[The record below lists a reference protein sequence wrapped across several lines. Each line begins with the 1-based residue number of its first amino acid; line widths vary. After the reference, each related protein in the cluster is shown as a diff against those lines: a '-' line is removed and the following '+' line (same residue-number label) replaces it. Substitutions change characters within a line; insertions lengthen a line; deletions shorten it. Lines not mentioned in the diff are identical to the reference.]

1 MTLAKFKK
9 SIRLTL
15 VIIFFVVY
23 GLGFYLLG
31 KNSSLVN
38 DLKVMGE
45 KNQIVPQS
53 PIDSPEPYS
62 DTQTSTITPSY
73 VKLCANTV
81 YSFQFSYPK
90 DWFTTYNSE
99 EQKCTYFAP
108 YSFAVPYE
116 TSSFAIPVK
125 VEVLNPA
132 DWQTTLS
139 YWENPNDLH
148 NVISSQDLQIDGRP
162 IKKIEL
168 TSTGIGGKNR
178 GFAETAYLIFD
189 EKTPLA
195 ITYQQL
201 DEKENTNDAK
211 KVLDQIANS
220 VKYF

>member
-1 MTLAKFKK
+1 M
-9 SIRLTL
+9 
-15 VIIFFVVY
+15 IIFFVVY

-38 DLKVMGE
+38 NLKVKGD
-45 KNQIVPQS
+45 KTQDLPQS
-53 PIDSPEPYS
+53 PINSPVPYA
-62 DTQTSTITPSY
+62 DTQVATITPSY

-90 DWFTTYNSE
+90 DWFTTYNTE
-99 EQKCTYFAP
+99 DQKCTFFAP

-116 TSSFAIPVK
+116 TSSFAIPIK
-125 VEVLNPA
+125 VEIINPA

-139 YWENPNDLH
+139 FWENPNDLH

-168 TSTGIGGKNR
+168 TSTGADGKKR
-178 GFAETAYLIFD
+178 GFVETAYLIFD

-201 DEKENTNDAK
+201 DEKENTQDAK
-211 KVLDQIANS
+211 NVLDQIANS
-220 VKYF
+220 TKYF